1 MANLVWYLGLH
12 APVSE
17 TLRGGVGHCG
27 IQSFCIFSIKIP
39 LLGMEMVKLKQ
50 KVEPEGHHVSLH
62 SVKYL
67 FFLIF

>member
-1 MANLVWYLGLH
+1 M
-12 APVSE
+12 